1 MTSRSRP
8 VDDPDA
14 RDDASDDERAADERV
29 ARLARPDPPPSA
41 PASGTRAGA
50 AAASELPGDVA
61 GVGVASGIGE
71 ASNGGRSR
79 RFDWGSR
86 PTSPEVRARPNTPAD
101 AMDAGRALG
110 ERLAS
115 VGGAGLRRGG
125 AWDSSGVVCVAIAAG
140 VALLAAGL
148 AQFAVSGG

>member
-1 MTSRSRP
+1 MTSRSRL

-14 RDDASDDERAADERV
+14 RDDASDDERA

-140 VALLAAGL
+140 VARLAAGL

>member
-1 MTSRSRP
+1 MARNGTKTAPAPSHGAQSIKLRVLHFSPRFAKGTSSGYPRAMTSRSRP

-14 RDDASDDERAADERV
+14 RDDAPDD
-29 ARLARPDPPPSA
+29 
-41 PASGTRAGA
+41 
-50 AAASELPGDVA
+50 
-61 GVGVASGIGE
+61 
-71 ASNGGRSR
+71 GGRRR

-101 AMDAGRALG
+101 AVDAGRALG

-115 VGGAGLRRGG
+115 VGGAGLGRGG
-125 AWDSSGVVCVAIAAG
+125 AWGSSSVVCVAIAAG

-148 AQFAVSGG
+148 AQFAVRGGLDFM

>member
-8 VDDPDA
+8 VDDPDV

-29 ARLARPDPPPSA
+29 ARLARPDPPPSG
-41 PASGTRAGA
+41 PASGTYAGN
-50 AAASELPGDVA
+50 VA
-61 GVGVASGIGE
+61 GVGVVSLIAEPSD
-71 ASNGGRSR
+71 GGSR
-79 RFDWGSR
+79 FDWGSTGVRFDWGSR